1 VGSLDGPTITN
12 EETIIMFVNRHTIA
26 KGLTISVLATGALF
40 AQDYDLTW
48 HTVGGGGFELS
59 VTIGD

>member
-1 VGSLDGPTITN
+1 
-12 EETIIMFVNRHTIA
+12 MFVNRHTIA

-48 HTVGGGGFELS
+48 HTVDGGSEMSSTGGGFELS